1 MSEKDTSF
9 TYDEDN
15 SVKYIQ
21 SSMPEDLKGQ
31 LSDDNIKYLVDLIY
45 EYYEENGYL
54 NDDADDDIEIDEEE
68 LIKYISKNAK
78 AANIKKLTPEQVEAV
93 IEGELAYCD
102 TLDDEDEDDE

>member
-1 MSEKDTSF
+1 MSKDNTGF
-9 TYDEDN
+9 GYDEDD

-21 SSMPEDLKGQ
+21 STMSRDLLGK
-31 LSDDNIKYLVDLIY
+31 LTDDDIKYIVDLIY

-78 AANIKKLTPEQVEAV
+78 VANIKTLSAQQIEAV

-102 TLDDEDEDDE
+102 TLDDDEEE